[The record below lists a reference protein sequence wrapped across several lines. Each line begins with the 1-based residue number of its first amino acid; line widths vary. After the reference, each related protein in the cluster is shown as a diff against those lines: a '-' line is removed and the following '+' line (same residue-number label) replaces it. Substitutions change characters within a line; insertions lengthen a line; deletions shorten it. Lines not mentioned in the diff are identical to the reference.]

1 MLSRTEIFEIF
12 RETEVLKE
20 GHFLLSSGRHSSQ
33 YLQCAQVFKYPDIL
47 ARLCRDLA
55 DKLDNKKPDLCI
67 APAVGGILLSYEMAR
82 FLKVPA
88 IFAEREAGKMVMR
101 RGFNIN
107 LGERVLV
114 VEDVITTGGSAKEVV
129 EMVREWGGIV
139 TEVAVIVDRS
149 KGKASFDVP
158 LKSLIAI
165 DVASYT
171 PEECPL
177 CLKSK
182 PLVKPGSREF

>member
-12 RETEVLKE
+12 RETGVLKE

-33 YLQCAQVFKYPDIL
+33 YLQCAQVFKHPDVL
-47 ARLCRDLA
+47 ARLCCDLA
-55 DKLDNKKPDLCI
+55 DKLDSKKPDLCV
-67 APAVGGILLSYEMAR
+67 APAIGGILLSYEMAR
-82 FLKVPA
+82 LLKVPA
-88 IFAEREAGKMVMR
+88 IFAEREAGKMTLR

-107 LGERVLV
+107 SGERVLV

-129 EMVREWGGIV
+129 EMVREQGGIV

-149 KGKASFDVP
+149 KGKAFFDVP
-158 LKSLIAI
+158 LKSLIKI
-165 DVASYT
+165 DVTSYA

-177 CLKSK
+177 CLESK
-182 PLVKPGSREF
+182 PLVKPGSR